1 MEEKKKKIKKIT
13 KKKAVSQITHRLTS
27 LGYKIFVVPEAAT
40 LLFTGGSR
48 FMSDWTDQQ
57 IIDFEANKI
66 KTQIA
71 LEDAFVNLAKVSGQP
86 SVVICDRLV

>member
-1 MEEKKKKIKKIT
+1 
-13 KKKAVSQITHRLTS
+13 
-27 LGYKIFVVPEAAT
+27 
-40 LLFTGGSR
+40 
-48 FMSDWTDQQ
+48 MSDWTDQQ